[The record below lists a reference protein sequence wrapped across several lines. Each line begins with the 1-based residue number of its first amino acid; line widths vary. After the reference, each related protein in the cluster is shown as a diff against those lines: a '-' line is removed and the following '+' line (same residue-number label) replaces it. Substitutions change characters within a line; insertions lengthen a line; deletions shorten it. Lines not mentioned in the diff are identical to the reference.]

1 MKEKLSMSKP
11 HIHHIH
17 EHTAAG
23 NIGVAFFTNLL
34 FTAIELV
41 GGWLTNSMSI
51 VSDSIHDLG
60 CTLTLGLSWLFE
72 KKNHVLTGAV
82 INAVVLTVSSIIV
95 IIECIQRLINPEEVS
110 AKGMF
115 WVALLGILF
124 KGFAMWKTHRSHD
137 VNEHMVSLH
146 LLSDC
151 LGWVVVLINSIVLMY
166 VDIPWL
172 DSALSIA
179 ITLFILYSVIYNL
192 VVALKMRKAEK
203 DN

>member
-1 MKEKLSMSKP
+1 MKRAMSKP

-23 NIGVAFFTNLL
+23 NIGIAFFTNLL

-82 INAVVLTVSSIIV
+82 INAVVLMVSSIIV

>member
-1 MKEKLSMSKP
+1 MSKP

-23 NIGVAFFTNLL
+23 NIGIAFFTNLL

-72 KKNHVLTGAV
+72 KKNHVFTGAV

-95 IIECIQRLINPEEVS
+95 IIECIQRLANPEEVS

-151 LGWVVVLINSIVLMY
+151 LGWMVVLINSIVLMY

-172 DSALSIA
+172 DSVLSIA

-192 VVALKMRKAEK
+192 VVALKMRKTEK